1 MVKNSRKICVACASA
16 LLVAL
21 AACGARDE
29 APATETP
36 PPAPP
41 RAILAV
47 KDAWARSADSGAMTA
62 VYFTIT
68 NAATVSDTLA
78 TVVSEV
84 AEQTGLHMSMQ
95 QGRTMHMAALQS
107 LPVPADDSVV
117 FAPLGAHV
125 MLTRTTR
132 RIAVGDTIAL
142 TLSFVSG
149 QSLEV
154 RAGVRQ
160 P

>member
-1 MVKNSRKICVACASA
+1 MATLAVLLALPACAP
-16 LLVAL
+16 
-21 AACGARDE
+21 RDE
-29 APATETP
+29 APVAEAAP
-36 PPAPP
+36 PPQPA
-41 RAILAV
+41 RAILGV

-68 NAATVSDTLA
+68 NAAVVSDTLTSVRTA
-78 TVVSEV
+78 L
-84 AEQTGLHMSMQ
+84 AEEAGLHMSMQ
-95 QGRTMHMAALQS
+95 QGRTMHMVALQS

-125 MLTRTTR
+125 MLTRMTR
-132 RIAVGDTIAL
+132 RVVIGDTIAL

-149 QSLEV
+149 QSIEV

>member
-1 MVKNSRKICVACASA
+1 MRLV
-16 LLVAL
+16 LLFAL
-21 AACGARDE
+21 AACGARE
-29 APATETP
+29 QAPAAD
-36 PPAPP
+36 APP
-41 RAILAV
+41 SSPRAVLAV
-47 KDAWARSADSGAMTA
+47 KDAWVRSADSGAMTA
-62 VYFTIT
+62 VYFTVT
-68 NAATVSDTLA
+68 NTAAVSDTLA
-78 TVVSEV
+78 GVQSAA
-84 AEQTGLHMSMQ
+84 AEEAGLHMSMQ

-107 LPVPADDSVV
+107 LPVPAEDSVV

-125 MLTRTTR
+125 MLTRMR
-132 RIAVGDTIAL
+132 RRVAIGDTIAL

>member
-1 MVKNSRKICVACASA
+1 MLTPAILFAFV
-16 LLVAL
+16 
-21 AACGARDE
+21 ACGARDE
-29 APATETP
+29 APATDASLP
-36 PPAPP
+36 PPAH
-41 RAILAV
+41 AILAV
-47 KDAWARSADSGAMTA
+47 KDAWARAADSGAMTA

-68 NAATVSDTLA
+68 NVATVSDTLA
-78 TVVSEV
+78 SVESAS
-84 AEQTGLHMSMQ
+84 AEQVGLHMSMQ

-132 RIAVGDTIAL
+132 RVALGDTIAL

-154 RAGVRQ
+154 RAGVRH